1 MRRISL
7 TRRLALAIAAAALV
21 AGATTGAKAA
31 PSYAFAE
38 QTISGLTLS
47 PTVTPAGPLTTV
59 TLDGTTLNGLGTAQS
74 NPLNVL
80 QAYQG
85 GAPPAPEDF
94 YARYA
99 PGNPPVSPVA
109 GGTFT
114 RGDAIIA
121 SLGQATNS
129 SSVVAESYLPGP
141 GTASATGAG
150 GLNAS
155 ITFLPTVAG
164 PLMLTY
170 NYSNRA
176 FVNVGPALG
185 GGNATADYHFTISIK
200 DSAGTVVFNSSTANT
215 NLSLSAPP
223 NGAEVIR
230 SGTETVT
237 TPALTL
243 GTTYTVTFSS
253 TAQTSV
259 TTVIPEPASMSLF
272 GIGTFSVLALARV
285 RNRKAKA

>member
-31 PSYAFAE
+31 PSYAFAS

-47 PTVTPAGPLTTV
+47 PTVTPAGPLTTI
-59 TLDGTTLNGLGTAQS
+59 TLDGSTLNGSGSAQS
-74 NPLNVL
+74 APLDVP

-85 GAPPAPEDF
+85 GAPAAPQNF
-94 YARYA
+94 YGRYA

-129 SSVVAESYLPGP
+129 ASVVAESYLPGP

-150 GLNAS
+150 GLSAS
-155 ITFLPTVAG
+155 ITFLPTAASA
-164 PLMLTY
+164 LTITY
-170 NYSNRA
+170 NFSNDL

-185 GGNATADYHFTISIK
+185 GGTATADYHFGISIK
-200 DSAGTVVFNSSTANT
+200 DSTGTVIFNSATTNT

-230 SGTETVT
+230 SGSETVT
-237 TPALTL
+237 TPVLTL
-243 GTTYTVTFSS
+243 GQTYTITFSS

-259 TTVIPEPASMSLF
+259 TTLIPEPASMSLF